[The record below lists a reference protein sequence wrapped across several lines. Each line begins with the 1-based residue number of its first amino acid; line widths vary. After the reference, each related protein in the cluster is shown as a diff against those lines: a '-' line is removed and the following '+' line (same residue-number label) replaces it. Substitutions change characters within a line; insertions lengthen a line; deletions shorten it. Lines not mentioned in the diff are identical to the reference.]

1 MTLAKLVKTKA
12 NRVLGIDASTNS
24 IAFCLM
30 ENDIPLKWG
39 KVELSGSDIY
49 DKIYD
54 AKIKMHSML
63 DQLKSDYIAV
73 DGAILVRSPD
83 AVIKLSYVYGVVIA
97 ELMSTGASVITI
109 SPSSW
114 QAYIGNKNPTKEEKA
129 AIRVKNPGYAESWY
143 KNQLRNMRKQRTA
156 DYFNKKYNISLEDF
170 DVADSF
176 GIAHYA
182 NKVLLNDEIISKPDL
197 AIQKVCSTKE
207 NGN

>member
-1 MTLAKLVKTKA
+1 MKLADLVKTKA
-12 NRVLGIDASTNS
+12 HRVLGIDASTTS

-30 ENDIPLKWG
+30 ENDKPLKWG
-39 KVELSGSDIY
+39 KINLEGMDIY
-49 DKIYD
+49 EKIYD
-54 AKIKMHSML
+54 AKKKMAMML
-63 DQLKSDYIAV
+63 DELKSDYIV
-73 DGAILVRSPD
+73 VEGAILVRSPD

-129 AIRVKNPGYAESWY
+129 AIRVKNPGYADSWY
-143 KNQLRNMRKQRTA
+143 KTQLRNMRKQRTV
-156 DYFNKKYNISLEDF
+156 DYFNSKYNLTITDF

-182 NKVLLNDEIISKPDL
+182 NKVLTER
-197 AIQKVCSTKE
+197 
-207 NGN
+207 

>member
-1 MTLAKLVKTKA
+1 MTLASLVKTKA
-12 NRVLGIDASTNS
+12 SKVLGIDASTNS

-39 KVELSGSDIY
+39 KINLSGNDIY
-49 DKIYD
+49 EKIYD
-54 AKIKMHSML
+54 AKVKMSVML
-63 DQLKSDYIAV
+63 DELQADYIAV
-73 DGAILVRSPD
+73 EGAVLVRSAD

-97 ELMSTGASVITI
+97 ELMSTGAKVITI
-109 SPSSW
+109 SPTSW

-129 AIRVKNPGYAESWY
+129 GIRLANPGYAESWY

-156 DYFNKKYNISLEDF
+156 DYFNKKYSLSISDF

-182 NKVLLNDEIISKPDL
+182 NKEL
-197 AIQKVCSTKE
+197 TKR
-207 NGN
+207 

>member
-1 MTLAKLVKTKA
+1 MTLASLKKTQA

-30 ENDIPLKWG
+30 ENDIPIKWG
-39 KVELSGSDIY
+39 KLNLDGIDIY
-49 DKIYD
+49 EKIYD
-54 AKIKMHSML
+54 AKNKMSIML
-63 DQLKSDYIAV
+63 DELKSDYIVVEGAV
-73 DGAILVRSPD
+73 LVRSPD

-109 SPSSW
+109 SPTSW

-129 AIRVKNPGYAESWY
+129 AIRLKSPGYADSWY
-143 KNQLRNMRKQRTA
+143 KNQIRNMRKQRTV
-156 DYFNKKYNISLEDF
+156 DYFNNKYSLSLNDF

-182 NKVLLNDEIISKPDL
+182 NKVLTER
-197 AIQKVCSTKE
+197 
-207 NGN
+207 